1 MCSSVTLACNTVKS
15 YIYRDAFLYAG
26 DAVVDGYEILQ
37 SGIASPTAT
46 DAAAHPTES
55 DTPVMV
61 ENAAYSSNPG
71 EPTAGVTVENAAYVS
86 SSLDASAMVENAACT
101 SDFGVPTVMVENAA
115 YVFSSSK
122 PAVVEGLGEGNI
134 AAMVMKNAVMAAT
147 ATSTSM
153 ESGTD
158 VVVAKLS

>member
-86 SSLDASAMVENAACT
+86 SSLDASAMVENA
-101 SDFGVPTVMVENAA
+101 DFGVPTVMVENAA

-122 PAVVEGLGEGNI
+122 PAVVEGLEEGNI
-134 AAMVMKNAVMAAT
+134 AAMVMENAVMAAT